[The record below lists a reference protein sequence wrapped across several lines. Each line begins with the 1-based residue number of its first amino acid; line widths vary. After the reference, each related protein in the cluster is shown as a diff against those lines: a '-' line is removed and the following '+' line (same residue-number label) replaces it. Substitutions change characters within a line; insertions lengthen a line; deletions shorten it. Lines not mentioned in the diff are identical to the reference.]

1 LHKPHTASSVS
12 EGKRMSLDR
21 RQFVTALIASSAAA
35 AVPAASTDGNLPSS
49 SPAES
54 HASPPNTKVD
64 SRYAPR
70 NQQSTICFPDDPK
83 KTIVGRAGDL
93 RYGYAKSLSAGMENF
108 GTVVEFSL
116 AGFQDDKVLRQWIE
130 SAAVP
135 VVHTLIDRPAATFE
149 LIAFATRHA
158 GEGRVDNVL
167 LSIKSKPNSHSK
179 PGRVAVVPKIR
190 IRACDRLELE
200 SYTVPTAT
208 VRVQGSKSPLLVAAQ
223 LNSNL
228 GSCMLWQ
235 EEGFTLYL
243 PHGEAT
249 EEVTARYFVRL
260 PQENQSAET
269 VTEHLHDAEMLLAE
283 AREFWR
289 NWKPFGTTN
298 WSCPGPHGEFLT
310 ACARNIQQAREVK
323 NDRLVFQV
331 GPTQYRGLWIV
342 DGNFLLEAARYLGYD
357 HDADEGLRSE
367 WSKQA
372 ESGQVIAESGGE
384 HWKDTAIAMFT
395 LVRQCELKQDWTFFR
410 ELEPNVVR
418 ALDFL
423 MSLRGKARSGPS
435 INGRYGLLAPGFA
448 DGGIGG
454 VRSEFTNTVWTLAAL
469 RAVANAADQLKMS
482 SLARTREFFC
492 ELYDAFQ
499 QMAKREMVRHPAG
512 FEYLPDYLPMI
523 AHDDSSVADP
533 DPWNRP
539 RPQTAQWA
547 LSHSIFPGEV
557 FEKNDPIVRGHI
569 ALMQSCT
576 QEDVPAETGWLWHD
590 SLWTYNASFTAH
602 VYLWAGLGDWAH
614 RTFTGF
620 LNHASPL
627 YCWREEQPLQ
637 HALVGQDWGDMP
649 HNWAS
654 AECIRYL
661 RHMLVLEDGKSL
673 RLLNG
678 ITVAELIPT
687 AHYSLENSPTR
698 FGRVNLELEPAGTRG
713 WRLQFDRASGL
724 SPSSVSLPA
733 NIGGMQ
739 VKEVIGADSKMN
751 GGIVEVDPLAKKWE
765 AFLK

>member
-1 LHKPHTASSVS
+1 MT
-12 EGKRMSLDR
+12 LDR
-21 RQFVTALIASSAAA
+21 RQFVTTLIASGAAA
-35 AVPAASTDGNLPSS
+35 AVPTQSIDRKLPYSS
-49 SPAES
+49 APTSLAN
-54 HASPPNTKVD
+54 PPHTKVD
-64 SRYAPR
+64 FRYTPR

-83 KTIVGRAGDL
+83 KTIVGQAGDL
-93 RYGYAKSLSAGMENF
+93 RYGFAKSFSAGMENF
-108 GTVVEFSL
+108 GTVIEFSL
-116 AGFQDDKVLRQWIE
+116 AGFQDDKILRQWTE
-130 SAAVP
+130 SPAVP
-135 VVHTLIDRPAATFE
+135 IVHTLIDRPAATFE

-167 LSIKSKPNSHSK
+167 LSIKSKSK
-179 PGRVAVVPKIR
+179 TGRVAVVPKIR
-190 IRACDRLELE
+190 IRTFERLELE

-208 VRVQGSKSPLLVAAQ
+208 VRAQGSKSPLLVAAQ
-223 LNSNL
+223 LNNNL
-228 GSCMLWQ
+228 GSCMLWE

-243 PHGEAT
+243 PHGEAA
-249 EEVTARYFVRL
+249 EEVSARYFVRL

-269 VTEHLHDAEMLLAE
+269 LGEHLRSVEVLLAE

-298 WSCPGPHGEFLT
+298 WSFPGRHGEFLT

-357 HDADEGLRSE
+357 QATDEGLRSE

-372 ESGQVIAESGGE
+372 ESGQIIAESGGE

-395 LVRQCELKQDWTFFR
+395 LVRQCELKQEWRFFR
-410 ELEPNVVR
+410 DLEPNVVH

-423 MSLRGKARSGPS
+423 ITLRDKARSGPS

-469 RAVANAADQLKMS
+469 RAVADAADQLKMS
-482 SLARTREFFC
+482 SLFRARKFFD
-492 ELYDAFQ
+492 ELYEAFQ
-499 QMAKREMVRHPAG
+499 QMARREMVRHPAG
-512 FEYLPDYLPMI
+512 FEYLPMI
-523 AHDDSSVADP
+523 AHDDSSVADSNS
-533 DPWNRP
+533 WNRP

-569 ALMQSCT
+569 ALLQSCT
-576 QEDVPAETGWLWHD
+576 QEDVPIETGWLWHD
-590 SLWTYNASFTAH
+590 SLWTYNASFAAH
-602 VYLWAGLGDWAH
+602 VYLWAGLRDWAH

-637 HALVGQDWGDMP
+637 HALAGQDWGDMP

-654 AECIRYL
+654 AECVRYL
-661 RHMLVLEDGKSL
+661 RHMLALEDGKSL

-678 ITVAELIPT
+678 ITAAELIPT
-687 AHYSLENSPTR
+687 AHYSLQNSPTR
-698 FGRVNLELEPAGTRG
+698 FGRINLELEPAGEQG
-713 WRLQFDRASGL
+713 WRLRFDRASGF

-733 NIGGMQ
+733 NIGSLQ
-739 VKEVIGADSKMN
+739 VKKVIGAGSKIS
-751 GGIVEVDPLAKKWE
+751 GRVVEVDPFAKTWD

>member
-1 LHKPHTASSVS
+1 MTLDHRK
-12 EGKRMSLDR
+12 LDR
-21 RQFVTALIASSAAA
+21 RQFVTALIASGAAA
-35 AVPAASTDGNLPSS
+35 AVPAPGIGGTLLPSTPATSRANLP
-49 SPAES
+49 
-54 HASPPNTKVD
+54 NTNVD
-64 SRYAPR
+64 FRYAPHH
-70 NQQSTICFPDDPK
+70 QQSTICFPDDPR
-83 KTIVGRAGDL
+83 KTIVGQAGDL
-93 RYGYAKSLSAGMENF
+93 RYGFTKSLSAGMENF

-130 SAAVP
+130 SPGVP
-135 VVHTLIDRPAATFE
+135 IVHTLIDRPAATFE
-149 LIAFATRHA
+149 LIAFATQHA

-167 LSIKSKPNSHSK
+167 LSIKSKSKSRSNSRSNSRSTT
-179 PGRVAVVPKIR
+179 GRVAVVPKIHIR
-190 IRACDRLELE
+190 ICERLELE
-200 SYTVPTAT
+200 SYAVPTAT
-208 VRVQGSKSPLLVAAQ
+208 VRVQGSKSPLLIAAQ
-223 LNSNL
+223 LNNNL
-228 GSCMLWQ
+228 GTCMLWE

-249 EEVTARYFVRL
+249 EEVSAHYFVRL

-269 VTEHLHDAEMLLAE
+269 LTDHFHDPEMLLAE

-289 NWKPFGTTN
+289 SWKPFGTTD
-298 WSCPGPHGEFLT
+298 WSCPGRHGEFLT

-367 WSKQA
+367 WTKQA
-372 ESGQVIAESGGE
+372 ETGQVIAESGGE

-395 LVRQCELKQDWTFFR
+395 LARQCELKQDWTFFR
-410 ELEPNVVR
+410 ELEPNVMH
-418 ALDFL
+418 ALEFL
-423 MSLRGKARSGPS
+423 ISLRDKARSGPS
-435 INGRYGLLAPGFA
+435 INGRYDLLAPGFA

-469 RAVANAADQLKMS
+469 RAVADAADQLKIP
-482 SLARTREFFC
+482 SLAKAREFFR
-492 ELYDAFQ
+492 ELYEAFQ

-512 FEYLPDYLPMI
+512 FEYLPMI

-547 LSHSIFPGEV
+547 LSHAIFPGEV
-557 FEKNDPIVRGHI
+557 FDKNDPIVRGHI
-569 ALMQSCT
+569 ALLQSCT
-576 QEDVPAETGWLWHD
+576 QEDVPTETGWLWHD
-590 SLWTYNASFTAH
+590 SLWTYNASFAAH
-602 VYLWAGLGDWAH
+602 VYLWAGLHDWAH

-637 HALVGQDWGDMP
+637 RALAGQDWGDMP

-654 AECIRYL
+654 AECVRYL
-661 RHMLVLEDGKSL
+661 RHMLALEDGKSL

-678 ITVAELIPT
+678 ITKAELIPT
-687 AHYSLENSPTR
+687 AHYSLQNSPTR
-698 FGRVNLELEPAGTRG
+698 FGRINLELEPAGPRG
-713 WRLQFDRASGL
+713 WRLRLDRAGGP

-733 NIGGMQ
+733 SVGPLQ
-739 VKEVIGADSKMN
+739 VKVVGAGSKII

-765 AFLK
+765 AFLT

>member
-1 LHKPHTASSVS
+1 MP
-12 EGKRMSLDR
+12 LDR
-21 RQFVTALIASSAAA
+21 RKFVTTLIASGAA
-35 AVPAASTDGNLPSS
+35 AVVPKPGIKGNLPSFSTAS
-49 SPAES
+49 SFANPPKAEI
-54 HASPPNTKVD
+54 D
-64 SRYAPR
+64 FRYAPR

-83 KTIVGRAGDL
+83 KTVVGRVGDL
-93 RYGYAKSLSAGMENF
+93 RYGFTRSLSAGMENF

-130 SAAVP
+130 SPGVP
-135 VVHTLIDRPAATFE
+135 IVHTLIDRPLATFE
-149 LIAFATRHA
+149 LTAFATRH
-158 GEGRVDNVL
+158 GDEGRVDNVL
-167 LSIKSKPNSHSK
+167 LTVKSKS
-179 PGRVAVVPKIR
+179 GRVSVMPKIH
-190 IRACDRLELE
+190 IRTCERLELE
-200 SYTVPTAT
+200 NYTVPTAT
-208 VRVQGSKSPLLVAAQ
+208 LRTHGSESPLLVAKQ
-223 LNSNL
+223 VDSNF
-228 GSCMLWQ
+228 GSCMLWD

-243 PHGEAT
+243 AHGEAA
-249 EEVTARYFVRL
+249 EQVPARYFIRL
-260 PQENQSAET
+260 PQENQTAAA
-269 VTEHLHDAEMLLAE
+269 LHENLPNSEVLLDE

-289 NWKPFGTTN
+289 NWKAFGATN
-298 WSCPGPHGEFLT
+298 WSYPGRHGEFLA

-323 NDRLVFQV
+323 NGRLVFEV

-357 HDADEGLRSE
+357 KAADEGLRSE
-367 WSKQA
+367 WLKQA
-372 ESGQVIAESGGE
+372 ETGQVIAESGGE

-410 ELEPNVVR
+410 ELEANVVH

-423 MSLRGKARSGPS
+423 ISLRDKARSGPS

-469 RAVANAADQLKMS
+469 RAVARAASQLNMP
-482 SLARTREFFC
+482 SLTRAGEFFR
-492 ELYDAFQ
+492 ELYAAFQ
-499 QMAKREMVRHPAG
+499 QMAKQEMVRHPAG
-512 FEYLPDYLPMI
+512 FEYLPMI
-523 AHDDSSVADP
+523 AHDDPSVTDP

-557 FEKNDPIVRGHI
+557 FEKNDPIVRGHV
-569 ALMQSCT
+569 ALLQSCT
-576 QEDVPAETGWLWHD
+576 EEDVPTETGWLWHD

-637 HALVGQDWGDMP
+637 HALAGQDWGDMP

-654 AECIRYL
+654 AECVRYL
-661 RHMLVLEDGKSL
+661 RHMLALEDAGSL

-678 ITVAELIPT
+678 VTAAELIPG
-687 AHYSLENSPTR
+687 AHYRLQNSPTR
-698 FGRVNLELEPAGTRG
+698 FGRINLELEPAGARG
-713 WRLQFDRASGL
+713 WRLRFERDGGT
-724 SPSSVSLPA
+724 SPSAVSLPA
-733 NIGGMQ
+733 MIGLLH
-739 VKEVIGADSKMN
+739 VKEVTGAGSKIK
-751 GGIVEVDPLAKKWE
+751 GGTVVVDPEAKKWD
-765 AFLK
+765 ASLI

>member
-1 LHKPHTASSVS
+1 MTLN
-12 EGKRMSLDR
+12 R
-21 RQFVTALIASSAAA
+21 RQFVTALIASGAGAAA
-35 AVPAASTDGNLPSS
+35 APTPGIDRKLSYFAPSTSLANPPS
-49 SPAES
+49 
-54 HASPPNTKVD
+54 TKID
-64 SRYAPR
+64 FRYSPR
-70 NQQSTICFPDDPK
+70 NQQSTICFPDDPR
-83 KTIVGRAGDL
+83 KTIVGQAGDL
-93 RYGYAKSLSAGMENF
+93 RYRFAKSLSAGMENF
-108 GTVVEFSL
+108 GTVIEFSL
-116 AGFQDDKVLRQWIE
+116 AGFQDDKILRQWIE
-130 SAAVP
+130 SPAIP
-135 VVHTLIDRPAATFE
+135 VVHTLIDRPVATLE
-149 LIAFATRHA
+149 LIAFATDHH

-167 LSIKSKPNSHSK
+167 LSIKSKSQSGLK
-179 PGRVAVVPKIR
+179 PGRAAVVPKIR
-190 IRACDRLELE
+190 IRTCERLELE

-208 VRVQGSKSPLLVAAQ
+208 VRAQGNQSPLLVAAQ
-223 LNSNL
+223 LNNSL
-228 GSCMLWQ
+228 GTCMLWE

-243 PHGEAT
+243 PHGEAS
-249 EEVTARYFVRL
+249 EQISARYFVRL

-269 VTEHLHDAEMLLAE
+269 LREHLPNADVLLAE
-283 AREFWR
+283 SREYWR

-298 WSCPGPHGEFLT
+298 WSFPGRHGEFLT

-367 WSKQA
+367 WTKQA
-372 ESGQVIAESGGE
+372 DSGQVIAESGGE

-410 ELEPNVVR
+410 ELEPNVVH

-423 MSLRGKARSGPS
+423 VGLRDKARSGPS

-469 RAVANAADQLKMS
+469 RAVADAADQLKMS
-482 SLARTREFFC
+482 SLSRARTFFG
-492 ELYDAFQ
+492 ELYEAFQ

-523 AHDDSSVADP
+523 AHDDSSIADP

-557 FEKNDPIVRGHI
+557 FQKNDPIVRGHI
-569 ALMQSCT
+569 ALLQSCT

-590 SLWTYNASFTAH
+590 SLWTYNASFAAH
-602 VYLWAGLGDWAH
+602 VYLWAGLRDWAH
-614 RTFTGF
+614 RTFSGF

-637 HALVGQDWGDMP
+637 HALAGQDWGDMP

-654 AECIRYL
+654 AECVRYL
-661 RHMLVLEDGKSL
+661 RHMLALEDGKSL
-673 RLLNG
+673 RLLDG
-678 ITVAELIPT
+678 ITAAELIPT
-687 AHYSLENSPTR
+687 AHYSLQNSPTR
-698 FGRVNLELEPAGTRG
+698 FGRINLELEPAGAQG
-713 WRLQFDRASGL
+713 WRLRFDRGSGP
-724 SPSSVSLPA
+724 SPSAVTLPA
-733 NIGGMQ
+733 NIGSRR
-739 VKEVIGADSKMN
+739 VEKVIGAGSKIN
-751 GGIVEVDPLAKKWE
+751 DQVVEVDPFAKKWD

>member
-1 LHKPHTASSVS
+1 MT
-12 EGKRMSLDR
+12 LDR
-21 RQFVTALIASSAAA
+21 RQFVTALIASGAAA
-35 AVPAASTDGNLPSS
+35 AVPTPGIDQKLPYF
-49 SPAES
+49 SP
-54 HASPPNTKVD
+54 PTFLTNTPNTKVD
-64 SRYAPR
+64 FRYAPR
-70 NQQSTICFPDDPK
+70 NQQSTICFPDDPR
-83 KTIVGRAGDL
+83 KTIVGQAGDL
-93 RYGYAKSLSAGMENF
+93 RYGFVKSLSAGMENF
-108 GTVVEFSL
+108 GTVIEFSL
-116 AGFQDDKVLRQWIE
+116 AGFQDDKILRQWIE
-130 SAAVP
+130 SPAVP
-135 VVHTLIDRPAATFE
+135 IVHTLIDRPAATFE

-158 GEGRVDNVL
+158 AEGRVDNVL
-167 LSIKSKPNSHSK
+167 LSIKSESK
-179 PGRVAVVPKIR
+179 TGRVAVVPKIR
-190 IRACDRLELE
+190 IRTCERLEFE

-208 VRVQGSKSPLLVAAQ
+208 VRAQGSKSPLLVAAQ
-223 LNSNL
+223 LNNNL
-228 GSCMLWQ
+228 GSCMLWE

-243 PHGEAT
+243 PHGEAS
-249 EEVTARYFVRL
+249 EEVPARYFVLL

-269 VTEHLHDAEMLLAE
+269 LREHLPDAAVLLTE

-298 WSCPGPHGEFLT
+298 WSFPGRHGEFLT

-357 HDADEGLRSE
+357 QATDEGLRSE

-372 ESGQVIAESGGE
+372 ESGQIIAESGGE

-410 ELEPNVVR
+410 DLEPNVVH

-423 MSLRGKARSGPS
+423 ISLRDQARSGPS

-469 RAVANAADQLKMS
+469 RAVADAADQLKMS
-482 SLARTREFFC
+482 SLARARTFFR
-492 ELYDAFQ
+492 ELYEAFQ
-499 QMAKREMVRHPAG
+499 QMATREMVRHPAG
-512 FEYLPDYLPMI
+512 FEYLPMI
-523 AHDDSSVADP
+523 AHDDSSVADS
-533 DPWNRP
+533 DSWNRP

-569 ALMQSCT
+569 ALLQSCA
-576 QEDVPAETGWLWHD
+576 QEDVPTETGWLWHD
-590 SLWTYNASFTAH
+590 SLWTYNASFAAH
-602 VYLWAGLGDWAH
+602 VYLWAGLRDWAH

-637 HALVGQDWGDMP
+637 HALAGQDWGDMP

-654 AECIRYL
+654 AECVRYL
-661 RHMLVLEDGKSL
+661 RHMLALEDGKSL
-673 RLLNG
+673 RLLDG
-678 ITVAELIPT
+678 FTAAELIPT
-687 AHYSLENSPTR
+687 AHYSLQNSPTR
-698 FGRVNLELEPAGTRG
+698 FGRINLEIEPAGAQG
-713 WRLQFDRASGL
+713 WRLRFDRASGL

-733 NIGGMQ
+733 NIGSLQ
-739 VKEVIGADSKMN
+739 VKEVIGAGSKIN
-751 GGIVEVDPLAKKWE
+751 GRVVEVDPFAKTWD
-765 AFLK
+765 AFLR